1 LKSLLPEARAIF
13 EEKPKSA
20 QLLKETWDAARVVL
34 IEGNQTAQAQLEA
47 AQQMAPEILLLKIED
62 RLARLENTFMQLSDA
77 ISTMEK
83 GKEEALGRTLYAVAQ
98 KQKETAMPSAEEG
111 AVEEKVAEPATIEEA
126 AREDPTQAGT
136 LGHKEAAD
144 ESGRDIS

>member
-1 LKSLLPEARAIF
+1 MKSLLPEARAIF

-34 IEGNQTAQAQLEA
+34 IEGNQTAQAQVEA
-47 AQQMAPEILLLKIED
+47 AQQMAPEILLSKIED

-77 ISTMEK
+77 ILTMEK

-98 KQKETAMPSAEEG
+98 KQKESAIPSTEEG
-111 AVEEKVAEPATIEEA
+111 AVEEKVAEPVTIEEA

-144 ESGRDIS
+144 EAGRNIS